1 MSKVTYVSY
10 ENLKTIWEKIDEYFV
25 RKKWLE
31 EQDYNHISVG
41 SGDPDD
47 STPVGVYI
55 DADTGNLWQWS
66 E

>member
-10 ENLKTIWEKIDEYFV
+10 DNLKAIWAKIDELFA
-25 RKKWLE
+25 RKKWVE
-31 EQDYNHISVG
+31 EFATITVG